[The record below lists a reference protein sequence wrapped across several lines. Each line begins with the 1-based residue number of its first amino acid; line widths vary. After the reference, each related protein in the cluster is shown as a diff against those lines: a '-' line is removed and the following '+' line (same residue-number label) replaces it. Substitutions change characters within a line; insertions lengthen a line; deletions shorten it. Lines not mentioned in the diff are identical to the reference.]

1 MGKRIGLE
9 ASLAVSE
16 AVKMARAD
24 AVAAY
29 PITPQTHIVEELSQ
43 MVADG
48 DLDADFMVVES
59 EHTAMSAC
67 CGASAVGA
75 RTFTATG
82 GPGLALMHEMLYIAS
97 GLRLPIVMAIVNRAY
112 SSPISIWGDHSDV
125 MAQRDAGW
133 IQFFAETG
141 QEVFDL
147 TIQAFKIAEDKRVLL
162 PAAVNLDG
170 FTLSHVIEPFDM
182 PDQEEIDAFLPAY
195 EPQVILDP
203 DKPVTMGAVGF
214 PEIYTEIKKQQNEA
228 LLGAYE
234 VILEVWEGFEKAF
247 GRAYHPVESYR
258 TDDAEILISIAGSTA
273 CTARVAV
280 DNMRDQGKKVGL
292 VRTRLWRPYPFEETR
307 AAVKGAKAVAVMDR
321 CLSFGGP
328 GGPICSELRSAL
340 YPLPEKPVVNSY
352 IVGLGGRDIT
362 LQDFYTVVEDA
373 ERVLSEGPPDEYQ
386 YKMIGV
392 RE

>member
-9 ASLAVSE
+9 VSLAVSE

-48 DLDADFMVVES
+48 DLDADFIMVES
-59 EHTAMSAC
+59 EHSAMSAC
-67 CGASAVGA
+67 CGTSAVGA
-75 RTFTATG
+75 RTFTATASQ
-82 GPGLALMHEMLYIAS
+82 GLALMHEILFIAS
-97 GLRLPIVMAIVNRAY
+97 GLRLPIVMAIANRAL
-112 SSPISIWGDHSDV
+112 SAPISIWGDHSDV
-125 MAQRDAGW
+125 MAERDTGW

-141 QEVFDL
+141 QEAFDL

-182 PDQEEIDAFLPAY
+182 PDQEEVDAFLPTY
-195 EPQVILDP
+195 EPQVILNP
-203 DKPVTMGAVGF
+203 DNPVTMGPVGF
-214 PEIYTEIKKQQNEA
+214 PEIYTELKMQQNEA
-228 LLGAYE
+228 LLGAHE
-234 VILEVWEGFEKAF
+234 VILEVWEEFEKTF

-258 TDDAEILISIAGSTA
+258 TDGAEVLISIAGSTA
-273 CTARVAV
+273 GTARVAV
-280 DNMRDQGKKVGL
+280 DNMREAGKKVGL
-292 VRTRLWRPYPFEETR
+292 VRTRLWRPYPFKETR
-307 AAVKGAKAVAVMDR
+307 AAVREAKAVAVIDR

-340 YPLPEKPVVNSY
+340 YPLPEKPVVNGY
-352 IVGLGGRDIT
+352 IAGLGGRDIT
-362 LQDFYTVVEDA
+362 LQDFYTVVEDTY
-373 ERVLSEGPPDEYQ
+373 RVLEEGPTDE